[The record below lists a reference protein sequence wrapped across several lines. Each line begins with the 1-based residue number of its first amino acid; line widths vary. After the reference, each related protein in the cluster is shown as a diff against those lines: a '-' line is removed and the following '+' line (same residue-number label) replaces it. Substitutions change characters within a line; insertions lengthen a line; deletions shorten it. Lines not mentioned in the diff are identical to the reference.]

1 MTTSHHILNHEH
13 VLIPFEPAALP
24 AGPWLIFAPHA
35 DDETFGMG
43 GSLLKAHT
51 AGIETHVIVL
61 TDGAMG
67 GDAENLV
74 EIRQR
79 EVGEATR
86 ILGVSSL
93 QCWSEPDRGLA
104 VTPPLLAKIH
114 ENFAQLKPQ
123 SVFFPGPMEI
133 HPDHR
138 AAALVVWAALQ
149 TAESMLGPFTAY
161 SYEISVQNP
170 ANMLIDISSCVADK
184 ARAMDVY
191 ASQNGLNS
199 YPNLVTALDVARTF
213 SLPEH
218 VTHAEAFYR
227 YQAEDLA
234 RSLADILDAQIK
246 AYLTTTTS

>member
-1 MTTSHHILNHEH
+1 MTATHHIQNHEH
-13 VLIPFEPAALP
+13 VLITFEPAALP

-43 GSLLKAHT
+43 GSLLKAHE

-67 GDAENLV
+67 GDADDLV
-74 EIRQR
+74 AIRQR
-79 EVGEATR
+79 EVTEATG

-104 VTPPLLAKIH
+104 VTEPLIARIQQS
-114 ENFAQLKPQ
+114 FTQLKPR

-149 TAESMLGPFTAY
+149 AAKLETITAY

-170 ANMLIDISSCVADK
+170 TNMLIDITPYVTEK

-199 YPNLVTALDVARTF
+199 YPNLVTALDIARTF
-213 SLPEH
+213 SLPEA
-218 VTHAEAFYR
+218 VTHAEAFCR
-227 YQAEDLA
+227 YQPEDLNQ
-234 RSLADILDAQIK
+234 SLADILDIQIK
-246 AYLTTTTS
+246 AYLATNDG